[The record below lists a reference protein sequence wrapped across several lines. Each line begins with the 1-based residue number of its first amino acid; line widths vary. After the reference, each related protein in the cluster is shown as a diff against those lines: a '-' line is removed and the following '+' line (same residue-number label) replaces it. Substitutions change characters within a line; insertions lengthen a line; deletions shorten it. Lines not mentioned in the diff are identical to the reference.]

1 MKVFSPS
8 LFVRVPCLMI
18 VLLLMACGAA
28 QAAVVITN
36 DFATSQH
43 DWEPGFADYPPADEE
58 RFELSADH
66 RPRPAN
72 LGGSNALYISGWNQS
87 DDLFMFW
94 KTRIVGL
101 SPNADYDVVFEI
113 EFASRYAT
121 GLFGIGGAPG
131 DSVYLKA
138 GATTLEPQR
147 GLMDG
152 NYRMNLDKGNQSVG
166 GQDMIVLGTIAK
178 PDDGNTDYVL
188 LTRTNAANPFRARAD
203 SSGRLWLVFGTES
216 GFEGMT
222 SLFYTRFKATFDRVP
237 PALVLQRVSASQ
249 AVLTWDDRVLQS
261 SFDLINWHDET
272 NAASPLVL
280 ELTGAPARFWR
291 LQLP

>member
-1 MKVFSPS
+1 MKVFFPS
-8 LFVRVPCLMI
+8 RFKRVPRLTI
-18 VLLLMACGAA
+18 VLLLMSCVVAN
-28 QAAVVITN
+28 AAVVFTN
-36 DFATSQH
+36 DFAAGQH
-43 DWEPGFADYPPADEE
+43 DWEAGFADYPLADEE
-58 RFELSADH
+58 HFALTADH

-72 LGGSNALYISGWNQS
+72 LGGANALYVSGWNQS

-94 KTRIVGL
+94 KTRIAGL

-131 DSVYLKA
+131 DSVHLKA
-138 GATTLEPQR
+138 GATAVEPQR
-147 GLMDG
+147 GVIGG
-152 NYRMNLDKGNQSVG
+152 NYQMNLDKGNQSVG

-188 LTRTNAANPFRARAD
+188 LTHTNAANPFRARAD

-216 GFEGMT
+216 GFEGIT

-237 PALVLQRVSASQ
+237 PALMLQRASASQ
-249 AVLTWDDRVLQS
+249 AVLTWNDSVLQS
-261 SFDLINWHDET
+261 SFDLTNWLDET
-272 NAASPLVL
+272 NAASPLVVD
-280 ELTGAPARFWR
+280 LTEAPARFWR